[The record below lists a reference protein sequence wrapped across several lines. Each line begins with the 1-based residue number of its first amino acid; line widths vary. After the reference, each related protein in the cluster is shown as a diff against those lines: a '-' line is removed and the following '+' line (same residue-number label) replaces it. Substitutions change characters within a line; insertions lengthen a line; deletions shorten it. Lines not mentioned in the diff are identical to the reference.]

1 MHVLMQTII
10 LPQKVA
16 TGTAYACLR
25 PIEYLSSDAHTRS
38 QKVPGLRMSPYAY
51 LLRELKLCSY
61 NPHMKFDLKEVSQYQ
76 MLRDFLVC
84 VYLLI

>member
-1 MHVLMQTII
+1 MHRLHVLMQTII

-16 TGTAYACLR
+16 TGTAYACL
-25 PIEYLSSDAHTRS
+25 
-38 QKVPGLRMSPYAY
+38 
-51 LLRELKLCSY
+51 LRELKLCSY
-61 NPHMKFDLKEVSQYQ
+61 NPHLKFDLKEVSQYQ